1 MSCCSRRVRSFTKRS
16 ESLNVHSVHGPVINP
31 FQHQSSVVDWDACER
46 CSAGGSSGGSGA
58 ATREKAWELCSEQ
71 WQNGRLW
78 LGALRNLRI
87 GIPQVRLQ
95 YASLSPFDLLT
106 PSKYTVIFSGFAQQF
121 HHICLPPHRSSPQG
135 SRCDGVPRFPPKYQ
149 LRPERVLCRRQH
161 RGEQQPRALRRRPV
175 WVARLPAA
183 RLYSPITG

>member
-1 MSCCSRRVRSFTKRS
+1 MSCCSRRARSSAKRS
-16 ESLNVHSVHGPVINP
+16 EFLNVHSVHGPVINP
-31 FQHQSSVVDWDACER
+31 FQHQSSSIGMPASVAQLEAALAGVVR
-46 CSAGGSSGGSGA
+46 
-58 ATREKAWELCSEQ
+58 RRVKKAWESEQ
-71 WQNGRLW
+71 WQNGRLG

-121 HHICLPPHRSSPQG
+121 HHICLPPPHRSSPQG
-135 SRCDGVPRFPPKYQ
+135 SRCDRAPRFPPKYQ

-161 RGEQQPRALRRRPV
+161 RGEQQPHAL
-175 WVARLPAA
+175 
-183 RLYSPITG
+183 